1 MEGNNISEVMPKY
14 FETLSPEDQEEYKK
28 LRAILSSKDCRNN
41 RGQRLTKFS
50 EMLSAIQKFCI
61 RNDQND
67 SNRCLVCGICWL
79 PNGIAINTRQLRLLI
94 DKCKSSINGSL
105 QRIGFSAV
113 SMKDDSYNKL
123 YAVIPQLKNNYKETR
138 EWSIRQT
145 TFSTPQAEIP
155 VFTPDQKYMF
165 PTPAPTFPQ
174 VQTPQPNMAQL
185 GMSNNSFDPDYQNE
199 TIPPEVDDW
208 NDPFCLT
215 PSFVFDDSQG
225 YNDDDQFM

>member
-1 MEGNNISEVMPKY
+1 MEEDESSIALPKY

-28 LRAILSSKDCRNN
+28 LRAVLSSKDCRNN

-79 PNGIAINTRQLRLLI
+79 PNGIAINTRQLRKLI

-138 EWSIRQT
+138 EWSIRQA
-145 TFSTPQAEIP
+145 TFSTPQAELP
-155 VFTPDQKYMF
+155 VFNPY
-165 PTPAPTFPQ
+165 PTPPNYPPQ
-174 VQTPQPNMAQL
+174 AQTPHPNITPL
-185 GMSNNSFDPDYQNE
+185 PMSNDSFAQDYQSGDIPPDPD
-199 TIPPEVDDW
+199 DW
-208 NDPFCLT
+208 SDPFCLP
-215 PSFVFDDSQG
+215 PSFVFDDNENQDFNE
-225 YNDDDQFM
+225 NDQYL